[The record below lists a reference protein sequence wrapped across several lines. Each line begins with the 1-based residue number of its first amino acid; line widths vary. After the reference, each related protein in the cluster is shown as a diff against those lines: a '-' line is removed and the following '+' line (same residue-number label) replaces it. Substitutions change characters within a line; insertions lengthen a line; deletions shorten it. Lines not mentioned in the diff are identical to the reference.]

1 MLVKQTILQLEIIS
15 QSIPRMKRMLSYNFS
30 NFSDFDLFDVYQ
42 KEVRSLLEYAI
53 PVWHSGPTRNSHFL
67 HNKLEKFLARSLD
80 VFEVYSLS

>member
-42 KEVRSLLEYAI
+42 KEVRSLLSQ
-53 PVWHSGPTRNSHFL
+53 PSFNPDPNL
-67 HNKLEKFLARSLD
+67 N
-80 VFEVYSLS
+80 